1 MPLLCTGGRL
11 CPVSA
16 YIQHVQDFPS
26 TSEVQPGLMFDTH
39 EKCVALSHT
48 FLVKLLKQ
56 LLVAIGESPEL
67 FAGYSMD
74 ALEEAALPLILRL
87 GYTHHM

>member
-1 MPLLCTGGRL
+1 
-11 CPVSA
+11 
-16 YIQHVQDFPS
+16 
-26 TSEVQPGLMFDTH
+26 MFDTNG
-39 EKCVALSHT
+39 KRVALSHT

-67 FAGYSMD
+67 FAGYSLD
-74 ALEEAALPLILRL
+74 ALEEAALPLLLRL